1 MIKEYLLIPRSR
13 AESLLSSNNDN
24 DKRSITSASPP
35 PPALKKKKVQVG
47 KPSLRH
53 LLHLYTPPS
62 IRGYAESLLT
72 MFENAPGV
80 EWDTSGNLISP
91 VRGEN
96 ILEIISVLGMPKSS
110 PYRTGRMDIPGLKLL
125 LDTANIPPK
134 FLKNASLKAKL
145 NKGGSRMTLGS
156 SWVTYR

>member
-24 DKRSITSASPP
+24 DKRSITSTSPP
-35 PPALKKKKVQVG
+35 PPARKKKVKVG

-62 IRGYAESLLT
+62 IRDYTESLLT

-110 PYRTGRMDIPGLKLL
+110 SYRNHRIDIPGLKLL

-145 NKGGSRMTLGS
+145 NKGGGRMTLGS